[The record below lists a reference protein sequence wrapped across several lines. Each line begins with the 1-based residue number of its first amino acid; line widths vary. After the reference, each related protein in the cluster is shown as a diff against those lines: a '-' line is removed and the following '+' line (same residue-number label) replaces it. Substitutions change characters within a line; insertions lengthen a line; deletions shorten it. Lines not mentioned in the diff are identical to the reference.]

1 MMYIA
6 NRSGTICYPYDAE
19 LLEWLQANYP
29 YSQYQ
34 LVEVE
39 DEVVS

>member
-1 MMYIA
+1 MNDIA
-6 NRSGTICYPYDAE
+6 NRSGAFRFPNDEE
-19 LLEWLQANYP
+19 LLEWLQTNYH

>member
-1 MMYIA
+1 MWIA
-6 NRSGTICYPYDAE
+6 NQSGTICFSYDAE
-19 LLEWLQANYP
+19 LLEWLQHNYP
-29 YSQYQ
+29 YSKYQ